1 MVKYD
6 IQEIEIKKRSL
17 KRYKK
22 NLACID
28 RLEKKLDCLNEK
40 IKSINSPVLSDMPRG
55 GSPVKLEDLLS
66 DKIELEE
73 RINQLKYKSK
83 NLKQELL
90 EEIDSLGDSQRCEI
104 LEAFFIEGVPL
115 NDIAERTGY
124 TIRHVYRLYSEG
136 VAALACQ

>member
-1 MVKYD
+1 MSKCD
-6 IQEIEIKKRSL
+6 IQEIEQKKRSL
-17 KRYKK
+17 KRYK
-22 NLACID
+22 NSLACIH

-40 IKSINSPVLSDMPRG
+40 IAAINSPILSDMPRG
-55 GSPVKLEDLLS
+55 GFPVKLEDLLS

-73 RINQLKYKSK
+73 RINQLKCKSK

-90 EEIDSLGDSQRCEI
+90 GEIDSLDDSQRCEI
-104 LEAFFIEGVPL
+104 LEAFFIEGVTL

-136 VAALACQ
+136 ELNPWKN